1 MFMRVW
7 FEFHSKFWDWDLK
20 PLELI
25 QSSRVILPILNYR
38 QMVIGP
44 IRSFQKLILK
54 FILSLLIVNLSRHSD
69 TIMLVQQYLFLVLF
83 LQFIWADLRSKNM

>member
-1 MFMRVW
+1 MRVR
-7 FEFHSKFWDWDLK
+7 FEFHSIFWDLDLK

-25 QSSRVILPILNYR
+25 QSSRVILPILNYW

-54 FILSLLIVNLSRHSD
+54 FILSLLIVNLSHRSD

-83 LQFIWADLRSKNM
+83 LQFIWADLRSKNK

>member
-1 MFMRVW
+1 MFMRVR
-7 FEFHSKFWDWDLK
+7 FEFHSIFWDWDLK

-25 QSSRVILPILNYR
+25 QSSKVILPILNYR

-44 IRSFQKLILK
+44 IRSFQKLILN
-54 FILSLLIVNLSRHSD
+54 FILSLLIVNLSHHSD